1 MEWNIWW
8 NLIER
13 GMETEW
19 KEIKFLDGI
28 GMEWNGSGMEWNGS
42 GITMEYAI
50 ETNI

>member
-1 MEWNIWW
+1 
-8 NLIER
+8 
-13 GMETEW
+13 METEW

-42 GITMEYAI
+42 GMEWNGSGITMEYAI